1 MILHTV
7 AAGLAFLS
15 FASLCVFHGYLQS
28 KGLGTYDWIL
38 RQRITPPA
46 TAQPAAAAAAAAV
59 ASVGTGNTAATRP
72 IGGGG
77 NSSNSNGNS
86 NSSSSSSGVSS
97 QPAAALPP
105 PSTAAAGA
113 AAAGVAAAVGGEHV
127 AINVPSPFSLTSA
140 DPLEGYSVVD
150 KGGREEGVMIIGPD
164 AADTAMELGGEEGGE
179 GGQRG
184 WGEGEEER

>member
-1 MILHTV
+1 MIVHAV

-46 TAQPAAAAAAAAV
+46 TAQPPAAAAAAAAAS
-59 ASVGTGNTAATRP
+59 ASVGTGITAATRP

-77 NSSNSNGNS
+77 NSSNSNCNS
-86 NSSSSSSGVSS
+86 NSSSSSSGGSS

-105 PSTAAAGA
+105 PSTAGAGA
-113 AAAGVAAAVGGEHV
+113 AAAVGGEHV

-140 DPLEGYSVVD
+140 DPLQGYSVVD

-164 AADTAMELGGEEGGE
+164 AAATAMELGGEEGGE